1 MALSFERSEHFE
13 AVDYYIQLRMLVD
26 DNVQQNED
34 VSPFFRRQASGGR
47 SVTGTNDICTTY
59 LNTSDQVPRVGFP
72 KSESVSYR
80 SGTTSHSVDVT

>member
-1 MALSFERSEHFE
+1 MIMYSKTRTF
-13 AVDYYIQLRMLVD
+13 LRFSV
-26 DNVQQNED
+26 V
-34 VSPFFRRQASGGR
+34 RRQGVGALR
-47 SVTGTNDICTTY
+47 TNDICTTY